1 MRYLVI
7 ILCFALA
14 ACSSEHCRNGKLLKA
29 DSLCFQNP
37 HLVVRELSYV
47 DVNSFTLDADRALY
61 SLVFTE
67 AVHRVGFALKSDS
80 LVAFSQQFY
89 EKNGDDRRL
98 ARACLHRGI
107 ILYGMQ
113 RYGEAFRLLKRSEE
127 MARNLG
133 DDAIDYEL
141 FAVMGDINDNANNNP
156 LTLDYYHRSLR
167 AAERLGSAECIA
179 RQLNNI
185 ATVFDEVDE
194 PDSLKLYNDRCLPLL
209 DSIDGTVRAT
219 LLSNIGS
226 YYLRKG
232 NLPKAKEYLLKS
244 KQTSYID
251 KTIKLLGDIAER
263 EGDMNHACMYWSQM
277 QQSPNNSIRID
288 SHRRLIAYY
297 ERMASQDSNHSNMY
311 YAMALNLSQRLNSFY
326 SENYEKSD
334 VAGIIDMQQQYDKQ
348 QKERH
353 QYRLTICLL
362 TALIIAIIIAVIV
375 AWYYIA
381 SHRELVQMQRQ
392 KVVQARE
399 NSRQMK
405 DVVAR
410 LHKSAD
416 RGVPAPDDDLSTL
429 AQLSYAASPAL
440 LSLLKPLG
448 SREQAVCLL
457 IRQHFQPTEI
467 AILTSLSPQ
476 SVTNLRVR
484 LLQKLFGMNG
494 GAKDFDYQVCMV

>member
-89 EKNGDDRRL
+89 EKNGDDRLL

-141 FAVMGDINDNANNNP
+141 FAVMGDINDNANNNS

-167 AAERLGSAECIA
+167 AAERMGSAECIA

-185 ATVFDEVDE
+185 ATVFDEMDE

-251 KTIKLLGDIAER
+251 KTIKLLGDIAEG

-277 QQSPNNSIRID
+277 QQSLNNSIRID

-311 YAMALNLSQRLNSFY
+311 YAMALNLSKRLNSF
-326 SENYEKSD
+326 S
-334 VAGIIDMQQQYDKQ
+334 G
-348 QKERH
+348 
-353 QYRLTICLL
+353 
-362 TALIIAIIIAVIV
+362 
-375 AWYYIA
+375 
-381 SHRELVQMQRQ
+381 RE
-392 KVVQARE
+392 
-399 NSRQMK
+399 
-405 DVVAR
+405 
-410 LHKSAD
+410 
-416 RGVPAPDDDLSTL
+416 G
-429 AQLSYAASPAL
+429 
-440 LSLLKPLG
+440 
-448 SREQAVCLL
+448 
-457 IRQHFQPTEI
+457 
-467 AILTSLSPQ
+467 
-476 SVTNLRVR
+476 LRS
-484 LLQKLFGMNG
+484 G
-494 GAKDFDYQVCMV
+494 GRIPRKTP

>member
-89 EKNGDDRRL
+89 EKNGDDRLL

-127 MARNLG
+127 LARNLG

-185 ATVFDEVDE
+185 ATVFDEMDE

-251 KTIKLLGDIAER
+251 KTIKLLGDIAES
-263 EGDMNHACMYWSQM
+263 EGDMNRACSYWSQLVY
-277 QQSPNNSIRID
+277 SLDNSIRID
-288 SHRRLIAYY
+288 SHRKLIAYY
-297 ERMASQDSNHSNMY
+297 ERRARQDSENELMY
-311 YAMALNLSQRLNSFY
+311 RAMALNLSQALNSFY
-326 SENYEKSD
+326 SKNYEKVD
-334 VAGIIDMQQQYDKQ
+334 VAGIIDMQLQYDEQ

-362 TALIIAIIIAVIV
+362 VALIVAIIIAVIV
-375 AWYYIA
+375 AWYYIT

-392 KVVQARE
+392 KVVQTRE
-399 NSRQMK
+399 NSRQLK

-416 RGVPAPDDDLSTL
+416 RGVPAPDEDLSTL
-429 AQLSYAASPAL
+429 AQLSYAVSPAL
-440 LSLLKPLG
+440 LTLLKPLG

-467 AILTSLSPQ
+467 AILTASSPQ
-476 SVTNLRVR
+476 CVTNLRVR
-484 LLQKLFGMNG
+484 LLQKLFGMSG
-494 GAKDFDYQVCMV
+494 GAKDFDYQICMV